1 MSKTQSLFGEEELQK
16 ITTIVMEEENVMP
29 LIFTEKK
36 KASKNDSPLEKE
48 IRRFNKLI
56 KELHEYE
63 EEQQKKV
70 VEKNQYDKLF
80 ISEIIPQLRDLAD
93 LQFIFV
99 RHIEDIFYESNPGKK
114 TEKLFI
120 SFVINVL
127 EQAAMYKDE
136 ARELLN
142 TYTDREVNM
151 LSKAERKKFEK
162 WQEQQDEEDTF
173 KDFDDGG
180 FNGYGEGNE
189 KVYDSIFGKG
199 SYQKDYQIKLSKEQK
214 VETPVS
220 VNELYKE
227 LVKIIHPDKEQDAA
241 LKEIKNKMMVELNAA
256 KDKADLFTMLR
267 IKQRALKFT
276 TAKTD
281 ESNYSLEQLKAYNK
295 VLKQKLELFRG
306 KLERDILG
314 NMFMQ
319 NGYIKMKPQQPTAA
333 ERLAKE
339 LHKLKKVKKDIN
351 HNIKI
356 INTAEDVDLL
366 LYNY

>member
-1 MSKTQSLFGEEELQK
+1 MPQNQSIFGEEELQK
-16 ITTIVMEEENVMP
+16 ITTVMP
-29 LIFTEKK
+29 EDENALPLIYTEKK
-36 KASKNDSPLEKE
+36 RASKNDSPLEKE

-70 VEKNQYDKLF
+70 VEKEQYDKLF
-80 ISEIIPQLRDLAD
+80 ITEIIPHLRDLAD
-93 LQFIFV
+93 LQFLFV

-114 TEKLFI
+114 TEKLFV
-120 SFVINVL
+120 SFVIDVL

-142 TYTDREVNM
+142 TYADREVNM
-151 LSKAERKKFEK
+151 LSKAERKRFEK
-162 WQEQQDEEDTF
+162 WEQAQNEAENFDSFSEENFEQEGEEERFERFSNKKHQQNF
-173 KDFDDGG
+173 
-180 FNGYGEGNE
+180 
-189 KVYDSIFGKG
+189 VP
-199 SYQKDYQIKLSKEQK
+199 KEPK

-220 VNELYKE
+220 INELYKE
-227 LVKIIHPDKEQDAA
+227 LVKIIHPDKEQVAA
-241 LKEIKNKMMVELNAA
+241 LKEIKNRMMVELNAA

-314 NMFMQ
+314 SMFMQ
-319 NGYIKMKPQQPTAA
+319 NGYIKMKPQQTTAT
-333 ERLAKE
+333 EKLAKE

-351 HNIKI
+351 YNIKI
-356 INTAEDVDLL
+356 IRTAEDVELM